1 MEIDWTPRQFEI
13 RPTEGT
19 QLVFS
24 TPIWTFSYPRAEAVN
39 LVLVKVILE
48 AAQTYL
54 SQGKSNVGGWRSRN
68 DLFHWAVPE
77 VGEIGGWIV
86 VYLAALS
93 PGDQQSGQKYN

>member
-1 MEIDWTPRQFEI
+1 MEIDWTPRQLEI
-13 RPTEGT
+13 QPAEGM
-19 QLVFS
+19 QLIFS

-39 LVLVKVILE
+39 PVLGKVILE
-48 AAQTYL
+48 AAQTYP
-54 SQGKSNVGGWRSRN
+54 SQGKSNVGGWRSGN

-93 PGDQQSGQKYN
+93 RGDRSCGQKYN